1 MNMKESKYNYYITK
15 NEKGVIFNGR
25 TRKFFITSLKSLSMY
40 KTILHSPNVFMP
52 KYKEF
57 LNRMKAEGFVL
68 NDGEDE
74 YGLVMDNYKKSMF
87 PDTYRLMILPTFKCN
102 LSCWYCI
109 QEHTGADMSDDTVI
123 KVKNISESTLLRIVL
138 RFFIYL
144 GLVENL

>member
-1 MNMKESKYNYYITK
+1 MKESKYNYYITK

-68 NDGEDE
+68 NDGEIA
-74 YGLVMDNYKKSMF
+74 Y
-87 PDTYRLMILPTFKCN
+87 
-102 LSCWYCI
+102 
-109 QEHTGADMSDDTVI
+109 
-123 KVKNISESTLLRIVL
+123 
-138 RFFIYL
+138 YL
-144 GLVENL
+144 TRRG